1 MHKGDLPKL
10 DILDRIIMLMGS
22 RDQKELTKYLQLNA
36 VAFSDWKSGKSNSYK
51 KYLIE
56 IAKFFNVSIDYL
68 VYGNTPDS
76 SLRTDEEELLQDYN
90 SVDIVAKA
98 QIRERAAVLAE
109 LEAAKKKNN
118 VQTPLKQSLK
128 RTETEEKQ
136 EPQYISL
143 PFPALPASAG
153 AGEYLHEDTTSYI
166 KVPATNLTGRASF
179 ALRVHGDSMEPA
191 YFDGDIVLV
200 AADADVNIGDIGIF
214 IVNGEGFIKERGKDR
229 LISLN
234 NKYKDIRIGSDD
246 TCVCKGKVIG
256 SL

>member
-1 MHKGDLPKL
+1 
-10 DILDRIIMLMGS
+10 MLMGS

-68 VYGNTPDS
+68 VYGKTPDS
-76 SLRTDEEELLQDYN
+76 SLRTDEEELLQNYN

-98 QIRERAAVLAE
+98 QIRERASVLAE
-109 LEAAKKKNN
+109 LEATKKKNN
-118 VQTPLKQSLK
+118 VQTPLKQLK
-128 RTETEEKQ
+128 RTETEEKH

-153 AGEYLHEDTTSYI
+153 VGEYLHEDTTSYI
-166 KVPATNLTGRASF
+166 KVPATNLTQRSSF
-179 ALRVHGDSMEPA
+179 ALRVHGDSMEPD

-200 AADADVNIGDIGIF
+200 DADADVNVGDVGIF
-214 IVNGEGFIKERGKDR
+214 IVNGEGFIKQRGKDR

-234 NKYKDIRIGSDD
+234 NKYKDIRISADD

>member
-1 MHKGDLPKL
+1 M

-68 VYGNTPDS
+68 VYGKTPDS

-136 EPQYISL
+136 
-143 PFPALPASAG
+143 
-153 AGEYLHEDTTSYI
+153 
-166 KVPATNLTGRASF
+166 
-179 ALRVHGDSMEPA
+179 
-191 YFDGDIVLV
+191 
-200 AADADVNIGDIGIF
+200 
-214 IVNGEGFIKERGKDR
+214 
-229 LISLN
+229 
-234 NKYKDIRIGSDD
+234 
-246 TCVCKGKVIG
+246 
-256 SL
+256 

>member
-1 MHKGDLPKL
+1 MNIVQNIEKIAKNQGLTLTEIERRCGFSKSSIRKWSENIPNIQKVISVSEILNVSL
-10 DILDRIIMLMGS
+10 DFLIFGS
-22 RDQKELTKYLQLNA
+22 ETFNSSLTK
-36 VAFSDWKSGKSNSYK
+36 D
-51 KYLIE
+51 E
-56 IAKFFNVSIDYL
+56 
-68 VYGNTPDS
+68 S
-76 SLRTDEEELLQDYN
+76 SLLVAYN
-90 SVDIVAKA
+90 SVDELSKA
-98 QIRERAAVLAE
+98 LIMERAAVLAE
-109 LEAAKKKNN
+109 LEAAKKKDT
-118 VQTPLKQSLK
+118 VKIPLKQSSK
-128 RTETEEKQ
+128 QTETEEIT
-136 EPQYISL
+136 EPEYISL

-153 AGEYLHEDTTSYI
+153 VGEYLHEDTTSYI

-200 AADADVNIGDIGIF
+200 AADAEVNIGDIGIF

-234 NKYKDIRIGSDD
+234 NKYRDIRIGSDD

>member
-1 MHKGDLPKL
+1 MCIIDNILSLLSKKKVNQVDLCKHIGVSTSTMTNWKIRKTDPPA
-10 DILDRIIMLMGS
+10 RYIIPICEYLSVSPMLL
-22 RDQKELTKYLQLNA
+22 LTGEETNSNAISSDEASLLNA
-36 VAFSDWKSGKSNSYK
+36 
-51 KYLIE
+51 
-56 IAKFFNVSIDYL
+56 
-68 VYGNTPDS
+68 
-76 SLRTDEEELLQDYN
+76 YN
-90 SVDIVAKA
+90 SVDELSKA
-98 QIRERAAVLAE
+98 LIMERATSLAE

-128 RTETEEKQ
+128 RTETAEKQ

-166 KVPATNLTGRASF
+166 KVPLTNLTQRSSF
-179 ALRVHGDSMEPA
+179 ALRVHGDSMEPDF
-191 YFDGDIVLV
+191 FDGDIVLV
-200 AADADVNIGDIGIF
+200 DANADVNIGDIGIF

-234 NKYKDIRIGSDD
+234 NKYKDVRIGLDD

>member
-1 MHKGDLPKL
+1 MNIVQNIEKIAKNQGLTLTEIERRCGFSKSSIRKWSENIPNIQKVISVSEILNVSL
-10 DILDRIIMLMGS
+10 DFLIFGS
-22 RDQKELTKYLQLNA
+22 ETFNSSLTK
-36 VAFSDWKSGKSNSYK
+36 D
-51 KYLIE
+51 E
-56 IAKFFNVSIDYL
+56 
-68 VYGNTPDS
+68 S
-76 SLRTDEEELLQDYN
+76 SLLAAYN
-90 SVDIVAKA
+90 SVDELSKA
-98 QIRERAAVLAE
+98 LIMERAMSLAE
-109 LEAAKKKNN
+109 LEAAKKKDT
-118 VQTPLKQSLK
+118 VKIPLKQYSK
-128 RTETEEKQ
+128 QTETEEIE
-136 EPQYISL
+136 EPEYISL

-200 AADADVNIGDIGIF
+200 AADEDVNIGDIGIF

-234 NKYKDIRIGSDD
+234 NKYKDVRIGSDD

>member
-1 MHKGDLPKL
+1 MTITERIFVLLSQKDIKQKQFAELINVNEKTVSAWKKNNSLPP
-10 DILDRIIMLMGS
+10 
-22 RDQKELTKYLQLNA
+22 LNKISNI
-36 VAFSDWKSGKSNSYK
+36 SDVLG
-51 KYLIE
+51 
-56 IAKFFNVSIDYL
+56 VSIDFLLTGKEKTSNYDSDL
-68 VYGNTPDS
+68 RDLIKNYNTV
-76 SLRTDEEELLQDYN
+76 DEC
-90 SVDIVAKA
+90 SKA
-98 QIRERAAVLAE
+98 LIRERATALAE
-109 LEAAKKKNN
+109 LEAAKKKDT
-118 VQTPLKQSLK
+118 VKIPLKQSSK
-128 RTETEEKQ
+128 QTETEEIT
-136 EPQYISL
+136 EPEYISL

-234 NKYKDIRIGSDD
+234 NKYKDIRISADD

>member
-1 MHKGDLPKL
+1 MCIIDNILSLLSKKKVNQVDLCKHIGVSTSTMTNWKIRKTDPPA
-10 DILDRIIMLMGS
+10 RYIIPICEYLSVSPMLL
-22 RDQKELTKYLQLNA
+22 LTGEEANSNA
-36 VAFSDWKSGKSNSYK
+36 
-51 KYLIE
+51 I
-56 IAKFFNVSIDYL
+56 
-68 VYGNTPDS
+68 
-76 SLRTDEEELLQDYN
+76 SLDEEELLTNYRAVN
-90 SVDIVAKA
+90 DIKKA

-109 LEAAKKKNN
+109 LEVAKKKNN

-143 PFPALPASAG
+143 PFPALPVSAG

-234 NKYKDIRIGSDD
+234 NKYKDIRISADD

>member
-1 MHKGDLPKL
+1 MFYDYLKSICDSKGIKITPLVAECGGAKGSISNWKKGASPNSDIVAKL
-10 DILDRIIMLMGS
+10 
-22 RDQKELTKYLQLNA
+22 A
-36 VAFSDWKSGKSNSYK
+36 VR
-51 KYLIE
+51 L
-56 IAKFFNVSIDYL
+56 NVSTDTLIFGKKL
-68 VYGNTPDS
+68 SNCSP
-76 SLRTDEEELLQDYN
+76 DEEELLTNYRAVN
-90 SVDIVAKA
+90 DIKKA

-128 RTETEEKQ
+128 RTETAEKQ

-166 KVPATNLTGRASF
+166 KVPLTNLTQRSSF
-179 ALRVHGDSMEPA
+179 ALRVHGDSMEPD

-200 AADADVNIGDIGIF
+200 DADADVNVGDVGIF
-214 IVNGEGFIKERGKDR
+214 IVNGEGFIKQRGKDR

-234 NKYKDIRIGSDD
+234 NKYKDIRISADD

>member
-1 MHKGDLPKL
+1 M

-68 VYGNTPDS
+68 VYGKTPDS

-118 VQTPLKQSLK
+118 VQTPLK

-143 PFPALPASAG
+143 PFPALPVSAG

-166 KVPATNLTGRASF
+166 KVPATNLTGRATF
-179 ALRVHGDSMEPA
+179 ALRVHGDSMEPD

-200 AADADVNIGDIGIF
+200 DADAVVNIGDIGIF

>member
-1 MHKGDLPKL
+1 
-10 DILDRIIMLMGS
+10 MLMGS

>member
-1 MHKGDLPKL
+1 MSYSFTQVNYNKNFSNCQEKILLALKKNSNFAVLHKGDLPKL

-68 VYGNTPDS
+68 VYGKTPDS

-118 VQTPLKQSLK
+118 YS
-128 RTETEEKQ
+128 
-136 EPQYISL
+136 I
-143 PFPALPASAG
+143 
-153 AGEYLHEDTTSYI
+153 
-166 KVPATNLTGRASF
+166 
-179 ALRVHGDSMEPA
+179 
-191 YFDGDIVLV
+191 
-200 AADADVNIGDIGIF
+200 
-214 IVNGEGFIKERGKDR
+214 
-229 LISLN
+229 
-234 NKYKDIRIGSDD
+234 
-246 TCVCKGKVIG
+246 
-256 SL
+256 

>member
-1 MHKGDLPKL
+1 MCIIDNILSLLSKKKVNQVDLCKHIGVSTSTMTNWKIRKTDPPA
-10 DILDRIIMLMGS
+10 RYIIPICEYLSVSPMLL
-22 RDQKELTKYLQLNA
+22 LTGEETNSNVISSDEASLLNA
-36 VAFSDWKSGKSNSYK
+36 
-51 KYLIE
+51 
-56 IAKFFNVSIDYL
+56 
-68 VYGNTPDS
+68 
-76 SLRTDEEELLQDYN
+76 YN
-90 SVDIVAKA
+90 SVDELSKA
-98 QIRERAAVLAE
+98 LIMERATSLAE

-166 KVPATNLTGRASF
+166 KVPATNLTQRSSF
-179 ALRVHGDSMEPA
+179 ALRVHGDSMKPD

-200 AADADVNIGDIGIF
+200 DADADVNVGDVGIF
-214 IVNGEGFIKERGKDR
+214 IVNGEGFIKQRGKDR

-234 NKYKDIRIGSDD
+234 NKYKDIRISADD

>member
-1 MHKGDLPKL
+1 MNIVQNIEKIAKNQGLTLTEIERRCGFSKSSIRKWSENIPNIQKVISVSEILNVSL
-10 DILDRIIMLMGS
+10 DFLIFGS
-22 RDQKELTKYLQLNA
+22 ETFNSSLTK
-36 VAFSDWKSGKSNSYK
+36 D
-51 KYLIE
+51 E
-56 IAKFFNVSIDYL
+56 
-68 VYGNTPDS
+68 S
-76 SLRTDEEELLQDYN
+76 SLLAAYN
-90 SVDIVAKA
+90 SVDELSKA
-98 QIRERAAVLAE
+98 LIMERAKSLAE

-118 VQTPLKQSLK
+118 VQTPLK

-143 PFPALPASAG
+143 PFPALPVSAG

-166 KVPATNLTGRASF
+166 KVPVTNLTVRASF

-200 AADADVNIGDIGIF
+200 AADAEVNIGDIGIF

>member
-1 MHKGDLPKL
+1 M

-68 VYGNTPDS
+68 VYGKTPDS
-76 SLRTDEEELLQDYN
+76 YLRTDEEELLQDYN

-118 VQTPLKQSLK
+118 VQTTLKQSLK

-153 AGEYLHEDTTSYI
+153 AGEYLHEDTTSCI
-166 KVPATNLTGRASF
+166 KVPLTNLTQRSSF
-179 ALRVHGDSMEPA
+179 ALRVHGDSMEPDF
-191 YFDGDIVLV
+191 FDGDIVLV
-200 AADADVNIGDIGIF
+200 DADADVTIGDIGIF

>member
-1 MHKGDLPKL
+1 MNIVQNIEKIAKNQGLTLTEIERRCGFSKSSIRKWSENIPNIQKVISVSEILNVSL
-10 DILDRIIMLMGS
+10 DFLIFGS
-22 RDQKELTKYLQLNA
+22 ETFNSSLTK
-36 VAFSDWKSGKSNSYK
+36 D
-51 KYLIE
+51 E
-56 IAKFFNVSIDYL
+56 
-68 VYGNTPDS
+68 S
-76 SLRTDEEELLQDYN
+76 SLLAAYN
-90 SVDIVAKA
+90 SVDELSKA
-98 QIRERAAVLAE
+98 LIMERAAVLAE
-109 LEAAKKKNN
+109 LEAAKKKE
-118 VQTPLKQSLK
+118 TIKIPLKQPSK
-128 RTETEEKQ
+128 QTETEEIT
-136 EPQYISL
+136 EPEYISL

-153 AGEYLHEDTTSYI
+153 AGEYLHEDVTSYI

-200 AADADVNIGDIGIF
+200 AADAEVNIGDIGIF

-234 NKYKDIRIGSDD
+234 NKYRDIRIGSDD

>member
-1 MHKGDLPKL
+1 M

-68 VYGNTPDS
+68 VYGKTPDS

-143 PFPALPASAG
+143 PFPALPVSAG

-166 KVPATNLTGRASF
+166 KVPATNLTGRATF
-179 ALRVHGDSMEPA
+179 ALRVHGDSMEPD

-200 AADADVNIGDIGIF
+200 DADADVNIGDIGIF

>member
-1 MHKGDLPKL
+1 MCIIDNILSLLSKKKVNQVDLCKYIGVSTSTMTNWKVRKTDPPA
-10 DILDRIIMLMGS
+10 RYIIPIC
-22 RDQKELTKYLQLNA
+22 EYL
-36 VAFSDWKSGKSNSYK
+36 
-51 KYLIE
+51 
-56 IAKFFNVSIDYL
+56 NVS
-68 VYGNTPDS
+68 P
-76 SLRTDEEELLQDYN
+76 ELLLTGEENNNYNYVLSSDEASLLAAYN
-90 SVDIVAKA
+90 SVGELSQSLI
-98 QIRERAAVLAE
+98 IERASALAE
-109 LEAAKKKNN
+109 LESAKKKGA
-118 VQTPLKQSLK
+118 VQIHLKQSSK
-128 RTETEEKQ
+128 QTETEEQ
-136 EPQYISL
+136 VGPEYISL

-214 IVNGEGFIKERGKDR
+214 IVNGEGFIKQRGKDR

-234 NKYKDIRIGSDD
+234 NRYKDIKIGSSDN
-246 TCVCKGKVIG
+246 CICKGKVIG

>member
-1 MHKGDLPKL
+1 
-10 DILDRIIMLMGS
+10 MLMGS

-68 VYGNTPDS
+68 VYGKTPDS
-76 SLRTDEEELLQDYN
+76 YLRTDEEELLQDYN

-118 VQTPLKQSLK
+118 VQTTLKQSLK

-153 AGEYLHEDTTSYI
+153 AGEYLHEDTTSCI
-166 KVPATNLTGRASF
+166 KVPLTNLTQRSSF
-179 ALRVHGDSMEPA
+179 ALRVHGDSMEPDF
-191 YFDGDIVLV
+191 FDGDIVLV
-200 AADADVNIGDIGIF
+200 DADADVTIGDIGIF

>member
-1 MHKGDLPKL
+1 MTITERIFVLLSQKDIKQKQFAELINVNEKTVSAWKKNNSLPP
-10 DILDRIIMLMGS
+10 
-22 RDQKELTKYLQLNA
+22 LNKISNI
-36 VAFSDWKSGKSNSYK
+36 SDVLG
-51 KYLIE
+51 
-56 IAKFFNVSIDYL
+56 VSIDFLLTGKEKTSNYDSDL
-68 VYGNTPDS
+68 RDLIKNYNTV
-76 SLRTDEEELLQDYN
+76 DEC
-90 SVDIVAKA
+90 SKA
-98 QIRERAAVLAE
+98 LIRERATALAE
-109 LEAAKKKNN
+109 LEAAKKKDT
-118 VQTPLKQSLK
+118 VKIPLKQSSK
-128 RTETEEKQ
+128 QTETEEIT
-136 EPQYISL
+136 EPEYISL

>member
-1 MHKGDLPKL
+1 M

-68 VYGNTPDS
+68 VYGKTSYS
-76 SLRTDEEELLQDYN
+76 SLRTDEVELLQDYN

-109 LEAAKKKNN
+109 LETAKKKNN
-118 VQTPLKQSLK
+118 VQTTLKQSLK

-234 NKYKDIRIGSDD
+234 NKYKDIRIGLDD

>member
-1 MHKGDLPKL
+1 
-10 DILDRIIMLMGS
+10 MGS

-68 VYGNTPDS
+68 VYGKTPDS

-118 VQTPLKQSLK
+118 VQTPLK

-143 PFPALPASAG
+143 PFPALPVSAG

-166 KVPATNLTGRASF
+166 KVPATNLTGRATF
-179 ALRVHGDSMEPA
+179 ALRVHGDSMEPD

-200 AADADVNIGDIGIF
+200 DADAVVNIGDIGIF

>member
-1 MHKGDLPKL
+1 MCIIDNILSLLSKKKVNQVDLCKHIGVSTSTMTNWKIRKTDPPA
-10 DILDRIIMLMGS
+10 RYIIPICEYLSVSPMLL
-22 RDQKELTKYLQLNA
+22 LTGEETNSNAISSDEASLLNA
-36 VAFSDWKSGKSNSYK
+36 
-51 KYLIE
+51 
-56 IAKFFNVSIDYL
+56 
-68 VYGNTPDS
+68 
-76 SLRTDEEELLQDYN
+76 YN
-90 SVDIVAKA
+90 SVDELSKA
-98 QIRERAAVLAE
+98 LIMERATSLAD

-128 RTETEEKQ
+128 RIETEEKQ

-143 PFPALPASAG
+143 PFPALPVSAG
-153 AGEYLHEDTTSYI
+153 AGEYLHEDATSYI
-166 KVPATNLTGRASF
+166 KVPVTNLTHRATF
-179 ALRVHGDSMEPA
+179 ALRVHGDSMEPV

-200 AADADVNIGDIGIF
+200 AADADVNVGDIGIF

>member
-1 MHKGDLPKL
+1 M

-68 VYGNTPDS
+68 VYGKTPDS
-76 SLRTDEEELLQDYN
+76 SLRTDEEELLQNYN

-98 QIRERAAVLAE
+98 QIRERASVLAE

-128 RTETEEKQ
+128 QTETEEKQ
-136 EPQYISL
+136 EPQYLSL

-153 AGEYLHEDTTSYI
+153 AGEYLHEDVTI
-166 KVPATNLTGRASF
+166 KPN
-179 ALRVHGDSMEPA
+179 M
-191 YFDGDIVLV
+191 
-200 AADADVNIGDIGIF
+200 
-214 IVNGEGFIKERGKDR
+214 K
-229 LISLN
+229 
-234 NKYKDIRIGSDD
+234 
-246 TCVCKGKVIG
+246 
-256 SL
+256 